1 MGRVCR
7 IAHWATLLGPSGPP
21 ARRWVTRTRP
31 SGPEKARAAA
41 LPIPFFVICFATMAI
56 PAKCGTD
63 DLATLL
69 GISVRRVT
77 QLVEKKV
84 LLREARGTF
93 DVCDSVHR
101 FIAHRET
108 VVAQEHGVGAYGKA
122 RADVYVERARMMRLQ
137 REKLE
142 GNLIP
147 EEDAIE
153 GWTRTLAV
161 VKTQFLALPTKS
173 APYLVQ
179 LKTPAQAQNVLTP
192 LVREILETIATAE
205 ILPDPNYRRRTA
217 VLIRRVEGLERK
229 PL

>member
-1 MGRVCR
+1 
-7 IAHWATLLGPSGPP
+7 
-21 ARRWVTRTRP
+21 
-31 SGPEKARAAA
+31 
-41 LPIPFFVICFATMAI
+41 MAI

-122 RADVYVERARMMRLQ
+122 RADARMMRLQ

-161 VKTQFLALPTKS
+161 LKTQFLALPTKS

>member
-1 MGRVCR
+1 MR
-7 IAHWATLLGPSGPP
+7 
-21 ARRWVTRTRP
+21 
-31 SGPEKARAAA
+31 
-41 LPIPFFVICFATMAI
+41 
-56 PAKCGTD
+56 
-63 DLATLL
+63 
-69 GISVRRVT
+69 
-77 QLVEKKV
+77 Q
-84 LLREARGTF
+84 ARGTF

-101 FIAHRET
+101 FITHRKT

-161 VKTQFLALPTKS
+161 LKTQFLALPTKS

-205 ILPDPNYRRRTA
+205 ILPDPNYAAPPSSSVASRASSGSLCRSAWVVIVPHPTPKPH
-217 VLIRRVEGLERK
+217 GLELTLPARRQGSPTSRAGCCRATAGALRFDRAACCRDK
-229 PL
+229 MAR

>member
-1 MGRVCR
+1 
-7 IAHWATLLGPSGPP
+7 
-21 ARRWVTRTRP
+21 
-31 SGPEKARAAA
+31 
-41 LPIPFFVICFATMAI
+41 
-56 PAKCGTD
+56 
-63 DLATLL
+63 
-69 GISVRRVT
+69 
-77 QLVEKKV
+77 
-84 LLREARGTF
+84 
-93 DVCDSVHR
+93 
-101 FIAHRET
+101 
-108 VVAQEHGVGAYGKA
+108 
-122 RADVYVERARMMRLQ
+122 MMRLQ

-161 VKTQFLALPTKS
+161 LKTQFLALPTKS

>member
-1 MGRVCR
+1 
-7 IAHWATLLGPSGPP
+7 
-21 ARRWVTRTRP
+21 
-31 SGPEKARAAA
+31 
-41 LPIPFFVICFATMAI
+41 MAI

-93 DVCDSVHR
+93 DVCDSVRR

-179 LKTPAQAQNVLTP
+179 LKTP
-192 LVREILETIATAE
+192 R
-205 ILPDPNYRRRTA
+205 RRRTY
-217 VLIRRVEGLERK
+217 
-229 PL
+229 

>member
-1 MGRVCR
+1 
-7 IAHWATLLGPSGPP
+7 
-21 ARRWVTRTRP
+21 
-31 SGPEKARAAA
+31 
-41 LPIPFFVICFATMAI
+41 MAI

-77 QLVEKKV
+77 QVVEKKGAS
-84 LLREARGTF
+84 ARSSWHIR
-93 DVCDSVHR
+93 CLHSVHR

-122 RADVYVERARMMRLQ
+122 RADARMMRLQ

-161 VKTQFLALPTKS
+161 LKTQFLALPTKS

-192 LVREILETIATAE
+192 LVREILETIATVE
-205 ILPDPNYRRRTA
+205 ILPDPTTGAALPSSSVASRASSGSLCRSAWVVIVPHPTPKPCRLELTLPARLQPRRGR
-217 VLIRRVEGLERK
+217 LEL
-229 PL
+229 PAPDGPTN

>member
-1 MGRVCR
+1 MG
-7 IAHWATLLGPSGPP
+7 PFQQN
-21 ARRWVTRTRP
+21 
-31 SGPEKARAAA
+31 AA
-41 LPIPFFVICFATMAI
+41 LMIWRRCSGSQSGA
-56 PAKCGTD
+56 
-63 DLATLL
+63 LL
-69 GISVRRVT
+69 RSLR
-77 QLVEKKV
+77 KKV

-122 RADVYVERARMMRLQ
+122 RADARMMRLQ

-161 VKTQFLALPTKS
+161 LKTQFLALPTKS

-192 LVREILETIATAE
+192 LVREILETIATVE
-205 ILPDPNYRRRTA
+205 ILPDPTTGAALPSSSVASRASSGSLCRSAWVVIVPHPTPKPCRLELTLPARLQPRRGR
-217 VLIRRVEGLERK
+217 LEL
-229 PL
+229 PAPDGPTN

>member
-1 MGRVCR
+1 
-7 IAHWATLLGPSGPP
+7 
-21 ARRWVTRTRP
+21 
-31 SGPEKARAAA
+31 
-41 LPIPFFVICFATMAI
+41 MAI

-122 RADVYVERARMMRLQ
+122 RADVYVERARMS
-137 REKLE
+137 
-142 GNLIP
+142 
-147 EEDAIE
+147 DCSA
-153 GWTRTLAV
+153 
-161 VKTQFLALPTKS
+161 KS
-173 APYLVQ
+173 W
-179 LKTPAQAQNVLTP
+179 
-192 LVREILETIATAE
+192 RATSS
-205 ILPDPNYRRRTA
+205 RRRMPSKDG
-217 VLIRRVEGLERK
+217 RGPSRC
-229 PL
+229 

>member
-1 MGRVCR
+1 
-7 IAHWATLLGPSGPP
+7 
-21 ARRWVTRTRP
+21 
-31 SGPEKARAAA
+31 
-41 LPIPFFVICFATMAI
+41 MAI

-108 VVAQEHGVGAYGKA
+108 VVAQEHGVGAHGKA

-153 GWTRTLAV
+153 GRTRALAV
-161 VKTQFLALPTKS
+161 LKTQFLPLPTKS
-173 APYLVQ
+173 APYLIQ

-192 LVREILETIATAE
+192 PVHFLKTIATAE

-217 VLIRRVEGLERK
+217 VLIPRVEGLERK

>member
-1 MGRVCR
+1 
-7 IAHWATLLGPSGPP
+7 
-21 ARRWVTRTRP
+21 
-31 SGPEKARAAA
+31 
-41 LPIPFFVICFATMAI
+41 MAI

-108 VVAQEHGVGAYGKA
+108 VVAQEHGVGAYGTA

-161 VKTQFLALPTKS
+161 LKTQFLALPTKS

>member
-1 MGRVCR
+1 MIWRRCSGSQSG
-7 IAHWATLLGPSGPP
+7 ALLSSLRKRCSC
-21 ARRWVTRTRP
+21 AKLV
-31 SGPEKARAAA
+31 A
-41 LPIPFFVICFATMAI
+41 LHI
-56 PAKCGTD
+56 
-63 DLATLL
+63 
-69 GISVRRVT
+69 
-77 QLVEKKV
+77 
-84 LLREARGTF
+84 
-93 DVCDSVHR
+93 CDSVHR

-161 VKTQFLALPTKS
+161 LKTQFLALPTKS

-217 VLIRRVEGLERK
+217 NITRPHPSRRGPRAEASVGARGWS
-229 PL
+229 